1 MADCPGTG
9 RVAAREGRRIVVAK
23 RTDKK
28 RSRKAGA
35 AVPVGERIERL
46 EKALAA
52 GLRRE
57 AKAASRLETAQL
69 EVAVLRMALA
79 ELVAEANGAP
89 PAVVVAEVTES
100 QAQPVTSTAPEPVA
114 RPRAPRARTVVA
126 AKLAPAK
133 PAPTKPAAPAKPAT
147 LRRSTRPGPGAGAP
161 DR

>member
-1 MADCPGTG
+1 M
-9 RVAAREGRRIVVAK
+9 AK

-28 RSRKAGA
+28 RAKRA
-35 AVPVGERIERL
+35 ATAVTMGERIERL

-79 ELVAEANGAP
+79 ELVAEASGAP
-89 PAVVVAEVTES
+89 PPVVATEVTES
-100 QAQPVTSTAPEPVA
+100 GVQPVKPTAPKPVA
-114 RPRAPRARTVVA
+114 RPRASRAA
-126 AKLAPAK
+126 AV
-133 PAPTKPAAPAKPAT
+133 APAKPAT
-147 LRRSTRPGPGAGAP
+147 AKPATPRRSTRPGPGAGAP

>member
-1 MADCPGTG
+1 
-9 RVAAREGRRIVVAK
+9 VAK

-28 RSRKAGA
+28 RSKKAAA
-35 AVPVGERIERL
+35 AVPVGERIARL

-79 ELVAEANGAP
+79 ELVAEASGAP
-89 PAVVVAEVTES
+89 P
-100 QAQPVTSTAPEPVA
+100 
-114 RPRAPRARTVVA
+114 
-126 AKLAPAK
+126 
-133 PAPTKPAAPAKPAT
+133 PAAPARPAT
-147 LRRSTRPGPGAGAP
+147 PRRSTRPGPGAGAP